1 MMSDN
6 ISTIY
11 GSNFLL
17 SLMPLSISI
26 DVEEQEKV
34 EEEFHAII
42 EPDCL
47 DSVFLSGTLRPKT
60 WTVTGEELVNDVG
73 GEVSVMN
80 GEKVGEKEAVLESEG
95 GHEIAQNNSGDNQEI
110 NMVNNDTASI
120 EVNGG
125 GLISNLPV
133 TESVTESVSTPDKIN
148 YCTINGYI
156 SRVGVGVGRA
166 DNDRQFVFCN
176 GRPVDLPKFT
186 KVLNEV
192 ITNY

>member
-1 MMSDN
+1 MSDN

-133 TESVTESVSTPDKIN
+133 TESVTEYVSTPDKSN

-192 ITNY
+192 MTDC

>member
-1 MMSDN
+1 MSDN

-133 TESVTESVSTPDKIN
+133 TESVTESVSTPDKSN

-192 ITNY
+192 MTDC